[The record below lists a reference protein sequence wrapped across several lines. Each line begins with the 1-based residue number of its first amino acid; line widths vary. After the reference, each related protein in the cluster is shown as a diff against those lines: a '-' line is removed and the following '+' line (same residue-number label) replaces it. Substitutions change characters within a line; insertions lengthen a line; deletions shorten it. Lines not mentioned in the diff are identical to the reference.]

1 MPDKIERN
9 IVLAVTRAL
18 KNSQIE
24 LDAMKS
30 EYDKERTAFRARRDA
45 FKESVLAISL
55 ENERA
60 RSDLQALR
68 LECAELEQVEM
79 EQCERYACRCCS
91 TDPSVGVTAPRVL
104 THAPPPS
111 PTHSLSTRARVKKA

>member
-1 MPDKIERN
+1 
-9 IVLAVTRAL
+9 
-18 KNSQIE
+18 
-24 LDAMKS
+24 MKS

-45 FKESVLAISL
+45 FKESVFAISL

-91 TDPSVGVTAPRVL
+91 TDPSGVTAPRVL
-104 THAPPPS
+104 THAPS
-111 PTHSLSTRARVKKA
+111 PLSHSFTLHACTREKSLRNLITYKESLQSRRR

>member
-1 MPDKIERN
+1 
-9 IVLAVTRAL
+9 
-18 KNSQIE
+18 
-24 LDAMKS
+24 MKS

-45 FKESVLAISL
+45 FKESVFAISL

-68 LECAELEQVEM
+68 LACAELEQVEM

-91 TDPSVGVTAPRVL
+91 TNPSEVSPRP
-104 THAPPPS
+104 AS
-111 PTHSLSTRARVKKA
+111 

>member
-1 MPDKIERN
+1 MTHSVCLTRSN
-9 IVLAVTRAL
+9 VTCVRALTRAL
-18 KNSQIE
+18 NKSQIK
-24 LDAMKS
+24 LAAMKS

-45 FKESVLAISL
+45 FKESVFAISL

-91 TDPSVGVTAPRVL
+91 TNPSEVSPRP
-104 THAPPPS
+104 AS
-111 PTHSLSTRARVKKA
+111 